1 MLNVLRYVHDVTCA
15 NFRCF
20 VLLLLLNGFT
30 TGALAQT
37 AVMQPGGTDL
47 GSNNSTATGVDIPLA
62 NPSFEDVPQ
71 VDAAPK
77 GWFKFGQTP
86 DIQPGVS
93 DIHRAPA
100 DGNTYVGCL
109 HAPFYDE
116 AIGQQLT
123 TPMKAGVTYT
133 VSFDLAYPS
142 YYSTGIC
149 SGSFAIYGSN
159 AAAEKQVLLWHT
171 EGFMHK
177 DWQRYTAVFTP
188 TTDLQY
194 LIIGP
199 DNDAGCASSRYTAA
213 LFDNFATV
221 LHALPV
227 ISTTTTGACAGSENG
242 SARVKIAD
250 NAAGYQYLWTPG
262 NYTTAEV
269 NGLPAGTYHVR
280 VIDALGIVSNRT
292 VTVGAT
298 TLSVTPRITPPT
310 CNNRNDAA
318 ITLST
323 SGGTAPYTYSM
334 RAHTFQDT
342 PQFSNLAAGT
352 YSVNVRDAAGCA
364 TVVEGIDIDNPP
376 VLRIDDLTT
385 HPITC
390 DNNEPQVAVVADG
403 GVAPYHYSVDGIHW
417 QAENTFTRLDA
428 GNYEVLVSDANH
440 CQVSGTAS
448 VTRND
453 AQCAVVVPNAFSPN
467 NDGRNDLFRPRAYAN
482 IMNYRFTIY
491 NRWGQPLFDTRDP
504 NAGWD
509 GYFKGQLQEA
519 GAYVWVLIYQDA
531 QGQDRKQTGGVSLVR
546 G

>member
-20 VLLLLLNGFT
+20 LLLLLLNGFT

-86 DIQPGVS
+86 DIQPGMS

-116 AIGQQLT
+116 AIGQQLA

-133 VSFDLAYPS
+133 VSFDLAYPP

-250 NAAGYQYLWTPG
+250 NTASYQYLWTPG

-269 NGLPAGTYHVR
+269 NGLPAGTYHVQ
-280 VIDALGIVSNRT
+280 VTDALGIVSNRT

-323 SGGTAPYTYSM
+323 AGGTAPYTYSM
-334 RAHTFQDT
+334 RAHTFQDA

-376 VLRIDDLTT
+376 VLRIADLTT

-390 DNNEPQVAVVADG
+390 DNIEPQVAVVPDG

-440 CQVSGTAS
+440 CLVSGTAS

-453 AQCAVVVPNAFSPN
+453 AQCTVIVPNAFTPN
-467 NDGRNDLFRPRAYAN
+467 NDGRNDLFKPRAYAN

-519 GAYVWVLIYQDA
+519 GAYVWVLVYQDA
-531 QGQDRKQTGGVSLVR
+531 QGQDRKQTGAVSLVR